1 MRFLPAG
8 DTAVVVEFGDGI
20 DRALSSRVLALARAL
35 REAPPAGVVGVVP
48 TFRSL
53 LVHYDPL
60 VTSGT
65 DVVAA
70 MRGHADVEGGRG
82 GPRRRWTIPA
92 CYAGA
97 LAPDLDDVAER
108 TGLATHEVVARHAGT
123 EFHVYMIGFAPG
135 HPYMGDLPEELAL
148 PRLPEPRLRV
158 PAGSIAIAST
168 LSVIHPTENPTGWRV
183 IGAAPVRLFDP
194 AWERP
199 SLLAPGDAVRFE
211 PVGLREF
218 EAIRSAVEAR
228 SYTPASEEI
237 AS

>member
-8 DTAVVVEFGDGI
+8 DTAVVVEFGDRI

-35 REAPPAGVVGVVP
+35 RDAPPAGVVGVVP

-53 LVHYDPL
+53 LVHYNPL
-60 VTSGT
+60 ITSGRNVL
-65 DVVAA
+65 DA
-70 MRGHADVEGGRG
+70 MRGLAEVERGRG
-82 GPRRRWTIPA
+82 EPRRRWTIPA
-92 CYAGA
+92 CYAGG

-108 TGLATHEVVARHAGT
+108 TGLSTEEVATRHAHT

-148 PRLPEPRLRV
+148 PRLAEPRLRV

-194 AWERP
+194 AWGQP

-218 EAIRSAVEAR
+218 ERIRSAVEAGT
-228 SYTPASEEI
+228 YTPASEEI
-237 AS
+237 AP

>member
-8 DTAVVVEFGDGI
+8 DTALVVEFGDRI
-20 DRALSSRVLALARAL
+20 DRALSGRVLALARAL
-35 REAPPAGVVGVVP
+35 RASSPPGVVEVVP

-60 VTSGT
+60 ITSGKA
-65 DVVAA
+65 VAAA
-70 MRGHADVEGGRG
+70 MRLCTENEDSGG

-92 CYAGA
+92 CYAQA
-97 LAPDLDDVAER
+97 LAPDLHDVAER
-108 TGLATHEVVARHAGT
+108 TGLSPAEVVARHAGT

-135 HPYMGDLPEELAL
+135 HPYMGDLPHELAL

-158 PAGSIAIAST
+158 PAGSIASAST

-194 AWERP
+194 TWERP
-199 SLLAPGDAVRFE
+199 SLLAPGDTVRFE
-211 PVGLREF
+211 PVALRDF
-218 EAIRSAVEAR
+218 EAIRSAADAGT
-228 SYTPASEEI
+228 YTPASEEV
-237 AS
+237 AA